1 MLNIRHD
8 RKSARI
14 ISISGRIFGQNR
26 ISDPTLLFDRD
37 KKLNVHIKYAKSF
50 PAVVPFMHNVEL
62 LSGSGDGGGALQAG
76 LALVGDAGQQL
87 LDLGDGPAGVEA
99 LGTSLGA
106 VHDGVTSV
114 YAEGV
119 SEFVESFSRV
129 LISGVNDPSVSLH
142 KDSGTKVPISIPP
155 VAGAGGGA
163 AGAQDALVQAVQLGS
178 VVHALQDL
186 LLAVVHLVLIVS
198 LQPGLNAPVLF
209 IEVVHVR
216 DEILDNIHV
225 RQRVDLGG
233 LVVGLNLGQ
242 AGKGVHASNV
252 HSARATDA
260 FPAGPSEGQGGV
272 HLVLDLD
279 QSVQDHGATVVQVDL
294 VVLHL
299 GLGSGILGVI
309 PVDGKGLFLF

>member
-1 MLNIRHD
+1 L
-8 RKSARI
+8 
-14 ISISGRIFGQNR
+14 SIFHFTRYCREG
-26 ISDPTLLFDRD
+26 LLD
-37 KKLNVHIKYAKSF
+37 
-50 PAVVPFMHNVEL
+50 VVPRALVSFLFNRRKICFSDYIKCTNVPPTSPFGTKFCL
-62 LSGSGDGGGALQAG
+62 FGGSGDGGGALHAG
-76 LALVGDAGQQL
+76 LALVCDAGQQL
-87 LDLGDGPAGVEA
+87 LDLGDGTAGVEA

-114 YAEGV
+114 NTEGV
-119 SEFVESFSRV
+119 SKFVESVSGV
-129 LISGVNDPSVSLH
+129 LISGVDDPSVSLH
-142 KDSGTKVPISIPP
+142 KDSGTKVSITIPP
-155 VAGAGGGA
+155 VAGTGGGA
-163 AGAQDALVQAVQLGS
+163 AGTQDALVQAVQLGS

-186 LLAVVHLVLIVS
+186 LLTVGNLVLVVS

-225 RQRVDLGG
+225 RKRVDLGG
-233 LVVGLNLGQ
+233 LVVGLDLGQ

-252 HSARATDA
+252 HGARATDA

-279 QSVQDHGATVVQVDL
+279 QSVQDHGTTVVQVNL

-299 GLGSGILGVI
+299 GLGPGVLGVI
-309 PVDGKGLFLF
+309 PVNCKGLFLF